1 MQRNP
6 PEVQQH
12 LESKMVDP
20 KMSAWDARLEELITS
35 VRTEDEF
42 VDFSILELREELQG
56 MKCKSAVGPD
66 GIGVHLLRTMAS
78 HDDLGPQLLDLINY
92 IVRTQAVPS
101 SWNVSFLALLAKVEQ
116 PAGPGDLRPICVSS
130 AFNKLVNRLVC
141 SRTLPLL
148 RRGSRVSACGKGR
161 QAADLIGAISRV
173 RDVVHEWKSP
183 ALICKLDV
191 AGAFDRVDRQ
201 KVAELLIQR
210 LTSCHVSRELR
221 YLLTQLRTHELVGK
235 VPGGQCISFSPNNG
249 IKQGA
254 PESAEIFG
262 LVIDAMLSELTAS
275 RHWKKF
281 GESLPGLDVEIM
293 FYQDDI
299 FILDKELGMLGR
311 RIRVIDKCLQ
321 RAGLRLAT
329 NKTKIIASA
338 AYMGHRSV
346 KIGDDVFQIAPLS
359 ESVKVLGVSFSF
371 GETPSQQAQELLS
384 RTRASAAAH
393 RDVLTAKGAWV
404 KKLYMIKML
413 VESRFSWTAGAL
425 HWSAE
430 DLRCANLLQLHVLRT
445 AFGLCRKRDESWV
458 DWNSRT
464 MRFLRAWLVSHG
476 YPRWSEKIL
485 GLQFSLHGHWAR
497 KVEHNQDNDDVTAS
511 LPMRTLLW
519 ISTYW
524 WRQQQQLSASTG
536 ARHPARF
543 YASNPE
549 RQLSETMG
557 NLWHVTAQDRARWS
571 AEREQYI
578 RMWDVRWSSGRQ
590 LALRY

>member
-1 MQRNP
+1 M
-6 PEVQQH
+6 
-12 LESKMVDP
+12 
-20 KMSAWDARLEELITS
+20 
-35 VRTEDEF
+35 
-42 VDFSILELREELQG
+42 
-56 MKCKSAVGPD
+56 
-66 GIGVHLLRTMAS
+66 
-78 HDDLGPQLLDLINY
+78 
-92 IVRTQAVPS
+92 
-101 SWNVSFLALLAKVEQ
+101 
-116 PAGPGDLRPICVSS
+116 
-130 AFNKLVNRLVC
+130 
-141 SRTLPLL
+141 
-148 RRGSRVSACGKGR
+148 
-161 QAADLIGAISRV
+161 
-173 RDVVHEWKSP
+173 
-183 ALICKLDV
+183 
-191 AGAFDRVDRQ
+191 
-201 KVAELLIQR
+201 
-210 LTSCHVSRELR
+210 
-221 YLLTQLRTHELVGK
+221 
-235 VPGGQCISFSPNNG
+235 
-249 IKQGA
+249 
-254 PESAEIFG
+254 
-262 LVIDAMLSELTAS
+262 
-275 RHWKKF
+275 
-281 GESLPGLDVEIM
+281 
-293 FYQDDI
+293 
-299 FILDKELGMLGR
+299 
-311 RIRVIDKCLQ
+311 
-321 RAGLRLAT
+321 
-329 NKTKIIASA
+329 
-338 AYMGHRSV
+338 

-384 RTRASAAAH
+384 RTRAAAAAH
-393 RDVLTAKGAWV
+393 RDVLTAKGAWTQ
-404 KKLYMIKML
+404 KLYMIKML

-445 AFGLCRKRDESWV
+445 AFGLCRKGDESWI

-497 KVEHNQDNDDVTAS
+497 KVEHNQENDDVTAS

-519 ISTYW
+519 KSTYW